1 MQKWFL
7 FQSTLDDDDLADE
20 GNGSISDSGTMSA
33 DELGNVDMEDSVN
46 TSGFETSLEAA
57 ANKGKVLF
65 RLELGQKAMQIENRP
80 EILLVQ

>member
-1 MQKWFL
+1 M
-7 FQSTLDDDDLADE
+7 DDDDLADE

-65 RLELGQKAMQIENRP
+65 RFELGQKAMLFKFFRCNK
-80 EILLVQ
+80 VK

>member
-1 MQKWFL
+1 M
-7 FQSTLDDDDLADE
+7 DDDDLADE

-65 RLELGQKAMQIENRP
+65 RLELGIENRF
-80 EILLVQ
+80 EILWVQ

>member
-1 MQKWFL
+1 MKMQKWFL

-65 RLELGQKAMQIENRP
+65 RIELGQRVMLK
-80 EILLVQ
+80 

>member
-1 MQKWFL
+1 M
-7 FQSTLDDDDLADE
+7 DDDDLADE

-65 RLELGQKAMQIENRP
+65 RLELGPRAIENRF
-80 EILLVQ
+80 EILWVQ

>member
-65 RLELGQKAMQIENRP
+65 RFELGQRAAWNRT
-80 EILLVQ
+80 